1 MVDVPHMLVKSS
13 ESKLF
18 GLAADVK
25 IHTFHFTS
33 SCTVLDGGTNNNGES
48 IFKFCFYSKEI
59 LECKMI
65 LFSSGDFADHV
76 KIWPERCSM
85 TGSSFDVNFG
95 SISNK
100 WDRDGT
106 PYDFGS
112 IMHYR

>member
-1 MVDVPHMLVKSS
+1 MHGLGWWHEQQRLVS
-13 ESKLF
+13 LH
-18 GLAADVK
+18 V
-25 IHTFHFTS
+25 FTQKTGIIS
-33 SCTVLDGGTNNNGES
+33 DDFKS
-48 IFKFCFYSKEI
+48 IF
-59 LECKMI
+59 
-65 LFSSGDFADHV
+65 SGDFAQHV

>member
-1 MVDVPHMLVKSS
+1 MVARTATVS
-13 ESKLF
+13 LF
-18 GLAADVK
+18 L
-25 IHTFHFTS
+25 HFEMKEMFFFIKHN
-33 SCTVLDGGTNNNGES
+33 LIS
-48 IFKFCFYSKEI
+48 IF
-59 LECKMI
+59 
-65 LFSSGDFADHV
+65 SGDFAQHV